1 MGKDLKGKNLGKGI
15 TQEKTTEYY
24 VARFVDRFGKRQSK
38 RFKKLQEAKN
48 WLDES
53 QYIDETSDVSMPRD
67 MTVNAFFEF
76 WHDTKQK
83 MIRKSS
89 ADYYKLRYNVN
100 IKPIIGDMKLT
111 DVKVNH
117 CQMIVNKMIDD
128 NKANSTIARTCTV
141 MRGLFDYA
149 VECDVIMKSP
159 CRIKIQKSIGKQK
172 KCREALTIDAQ
183 KKFLQTVKGHNY
195 ENHYR
200 FILQTGLR
208 IGELIGL
215 KWEDVDFKKK
225 TIRIKR
231 SLKYEVGKGTWH
243 IGEPKSEAGKRTIPL
258 TDEAIE
264 ILKSQKEQIDSLK
277 VVPLEWGGYVFLN
290 KNGEPVTNDA
300 YNSAL
305 VPICRRADI
314 NRITV
319 HVLRHSFATRA
330 IESGMRPKTLQT
342 IMGHSTISL
351 TMDLYVHTTD
361 DEMFNEMDLFSNAL
375 KMAL

>member
-1 MGKDLKGKNLGKGI
+1 MGKDLKGKELGKGLL
-15 TQEKTTEYY
+15 QEKTTEYY

-48 WLDES
+48 WLAES
-53 QYIDETSDVSMPRD
+53 QYIDATSNMSMPHD
-67 MTVNAFFEF
+67 MTVDAFFEF

-83 MIRKSS
+83 MLRKGT
-89 ADYYKLRYNVN
+89 ANYYKLRYDVS
-100 IKPIIGDMKLT
+100 IKPFIGDMKLT
-111 DVKVNH
+111 DVKANH

-141 MRGLFDYA
+141 MRGIFDYA
-149 VECDVIMKSP
+149 VECDIIMKSP
-159 CRIKIQKSIGKQK
+159 CKIAISNNVGKK
-172 KCREALTIDAQ
+172 KKNRDALTIDAQ

-215 KWEDVDFKKK
+215 KWEDVDFKKR
-225 TIRIKR
+225 TITIKR
-231 SLKYEVGKGTWH
+231 SLKYEVGKGTWR

-264 ILKSQKEQIDSLK
+264 ILKSQKAKNESLK
-277 VVPLEWGGYVFLN
+277 VLPLEWGGYVFLN
-290 KNGEPVTNDA
+290 KHGEPVTNDA

-314 NRITV
+314 NRFTV
-319 HVLRHSFATRA
+319 HILRHTFATRCV
-330 IESGMRPKTLQT
+330 ESGMKPKTLQT

>member
-48 WLDES
+48 WLAES

-159 CRIKIQKSIGKQK
+159 CRIKIQKSIGNQK

-264 ILKSQKEQIDSLK
+264 ILKSQKSKNESLK
-277 VVPLEWGGYVFLN
+277 VLPLEWSGYVFLN
-290 KNGEPVTNDA
+290 KHGEPVTNDA

-314 NRITV
+314 NRFTV
-319 HVLRHSFATRA
+319 HTLRHTFATRCV
-330 IESGMRPKTLQT
+330 ESGMKPKTLQT

>member
-1 MGKDLKGKNLGKGI
+1 MGKDLNGKELGKGLR
-15 TQEKTTEYY
+15 QDDNKNY
-24 VARFVDRFGKRQSK
+24 VARFVDKFGKRQSK
-38 RFKKLQEAKN
+38 RFKKLQEARK
-48 WLDES
+48 WLAES

-89 ADYYKLRYNVN
+89 ADYYKLRYDVS
-100 IKPIIGDMKLT
+100 IKPVIGDMRLT

-117 CQMIVNKMIDD
+117 CQMIVNRMIDD

-172 KCREALTIDAQ
+172 VIREALTLDAQ

-215 KWEDVDFKKK
+215 KWEDVDFKKR
-225 TIRIKR
+225 TITIKR
-231 SLKYEVGKGTWH
+231 SLKYEVGKGTWR

-264 ILKSQKEQIDSLK
+264 ILKSQKEKIDSLK
-277 VVPLEWGGYVFLN
+277 VLPLEWGGYVFLD
-290 KNGEPVTNDA
+290 KHGEPVTNDA

-314 NRITV
+314 KRFTV
-319 HVLRHSFATRA
+319 HTLRHTFATRCV
-330 IESGMRPKTLQT
+330 ESGMKPKTLQT

>member
-1 MGKDLKGKNLGKGI
+1 MGKDLNGKELGKGLL
-15 TQEKTTEYY
+15 QDQNENY

-38 RFKKLQEAKN
+38 RFKKLLEARQ
-48 WLDES
+48 WLADS
-53 QYIDETSDVSMPRD
+53 QFIDEHSNMSMPRD

-76 WHDTKQK
+76 WHDTIQK
-83 MIRKSS
+83 MLKQGT
-89 ADYYKLRYNVN
+89 ADYYKLRYDVS

-159 CRIKIQKSIGKQK
+159 CRIKIAKSIGKQK
-172 KCREALTIDAQ
+172 VVREALTIDAQ
-183 KKFLQTVKGHNY
+183 KKFLQTIKGHNY

-215 KWEDVDFKKK
+215 KWEDVDFKKR
-225 TIRIKR
+225 TITIKR
-231 SLKYEVGKGTWH
+231 SLKYEVGKGTWR
-243 IGEPKSEAGKRTIPL
+243 IGEPKSQAGKRTIPL

-264 ILKSQKEQIDSLK
+264 ILKSQKEECDSLK
-277 VVPLEWGGYVFLN
+277 VIPLEWSGYVFLN
-290 KNGEPVTNDA
+290 KHGVPVTNDA

-305 VPICRRADI
+305 VPICRKADI
-314 NRITV
+314 NRFSV
-319 HVLRHSFATRA
+319 HALRHSFATRCV
-330 IESGMRPKTLQT
+330 ESGMKPKTLQT

-375 KMAL
+375 KMVL

>member
-1 MGKDLKGKNLGKGI
+1 
-15 TQEKTTEYY
+15 
-24 VARFVDRFGKRQSK
+24 
-38 RFKKLQEAKN
+38 
-48 WLDES
+48 
-53 QYIDETSDVSMPRD
+53 
-67 MTVNAFFEF
+67 
-76 WHDTKQK
+76 
-83 MIRKSS
+83 
-89 ADYYKLRYNVN
+89 
-100 IKPIIGDMKLT
+100 
-111 DVKVNH
+111 
-117 CQMIVNKMIDD
+117 
-128 NKANSTIARTCTV
+128 

-172 KCREALTIDAQ
+172 KCRDALTIDAQ

-264 ILKSQKEQIDSLK
+264 ILKSQKEKIDSLK

-290 KNGEPVTNDA
+290 KHGEPVTNDA

-314 NRITV
+314 NRFTV
-319 HVLRHSFATRA
+319 HTLRHTFATRCV
-330 IESGMRPKTLQT
+330 ESGMKPFR
-342 IMGHSTISL
+342 S
-351 TMDLYVHTTD
+351 
-361 DEMFNEMDLFSNAL
+361 
-375 KMAL
+375 

>member
-1 MGKDLKGKNLGKGI
+1 MGKDLKGKELGKGL
-15 TQEKTTEYY
+15 TQEKTSEYY
-24 VARFVDRFGKRQSK
+24 VARFVDKFGKRQSK
-38 RFKKLQEAKN
+38 RFKKLQEARQ
-48 WLDES
+48 WLAES
-53 QYIDETSDVSMPRD
+53 QYIDATSNMSMPRD

-83 MIRKSS
+83 MLRKGT
-89 ADYYKLRYNVN
+89 ADYYKLRYDVS
-100 IKPIIGDMKLT
+100 IKPVIGDMKLT
-111 DVKVNH
+111 DVKANH

-128 NKANSTIARTCTV
+128 NKANSTIGRTCTV
-141 MRGLFDYA
+141 MRGIFDYA
-149 VECDVIMKSP
+149 VECDIIMKSP
-159 CRIKIQKSIGKQK
+159 CKIKISSNVGKK
-172 KCREALTIDAQ
+172 KKHRDALTIDAQ

-215 KWEDVDFKKK
+215 KWEDVDFKKR
-225 TIRIKR
+225 TITIKR
-231 SLKYEVGKGTWH
+231 SLKYEVGKGTWR
-243 IGEPKSEAGKRTIPL
+243 IGEPKSQAGKRTIPL

-264 ILKSQKEQIDSLK
+264 ILKSQKEVIDSLK

-290 KNGEPVTNDA
+290 KHGEPVTNDA

-314 NRITV
+314 NRFTV
-319 HVLRHSFATRA
+319 HVLRHTFATRCV
-330 IESGMRPKTLQT
+330 ESGMKPKTLQT
-342 IMGHSTISL
+342 IMGHSTISV